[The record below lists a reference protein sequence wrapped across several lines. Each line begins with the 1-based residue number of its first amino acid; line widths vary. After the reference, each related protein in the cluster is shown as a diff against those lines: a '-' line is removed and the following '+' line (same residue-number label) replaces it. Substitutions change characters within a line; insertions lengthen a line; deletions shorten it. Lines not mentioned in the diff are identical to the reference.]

1 MDFNL
6 KTYKYLKIRYYFKTV
21 NFFLFFQGTS
31 LNNKNWIK
39 IEQNLY
45 IHKLK
50 YFRIFNKLMINVL
63 INSVFKNVNTLI
75 NGPILILNN
84 KDSKTKLTFTELE
97 NISSFIHFLGFKLN
111 NKIYSKNQIKNLK
124 KISYVKNFYLFHNSI
139 NIFAKTPF
147 YTLKKNKNSVSK

>member
-1 MDFNL
+1 
-6 KTYKYLKIRYYFKTV
+6 
-21 NFFLFFQGTS
+21 
-31 LNNKNWIK
+31 
-39 IEQNLY
+39 
-45 IHKLK
+45 
-50 YFRIFNKLMINVL
+50 MINVL

-97 NISSFIHFLGFKLN
+97 NISPFIHFLGFKLN

-124 KISYVKNFYLFHNSI
+124 KISYVKNFYFFHNSI

>member
-1 MDFNL
+1 MDFKL
-6 KTYKYLKIRYYFKTV
+6 KTYKYSKIKYYFKTV
-21 NFFLFFQGTS
+21 NFFFFFQGTS

-50 YFRIFNKLMINVL
+50 YFRILNKLMINIL
-63 INSVFKNVNTLI
+63 INSIFKNIIILI

-84 KDSKTKLTFTELE
+84 KNNKTELTFTELE

-124 KISYVKNFYLFHNSI
+124 KMSYVKNFYFFHNSI
-139 NIFAKTPF
+139 KIFAKTPF
-147 YTLKKNKNSVSK
+147 YTFKKKK